1 MDLVHNVP
9 LFQIGDI
16 IFVAPAFYNNKLK
29 PGGAAELI
37 SDEEVAAQKKEADI
51 ARTKALN
58 AALEVKEHV
67 EGKEIALTVKSGP
80 DGRRFGSVGPKDIL
94 SELKG
99 EIPKGALTGK
109 VKIIGVKDEDDQ
121 EVPHDIKEIG
131 TYSVR
136 LQLLKDI
143 EANFQ
148 VRVEEQRA

>member
-1 MDLVHNVP
+1 M
-9 LFQIGDI
+9 
-16 IFVAPAFYNNKLK
+16 APAFYNNKLK

-51 ARTKALN
+51 ALTKALN
-58 AALEVKEHV
+58 AALEV
-67 EGKEIALTVKSGP
+67 KEIALTVKSGP
-80 DGRRFGSVGPKDIL
+80 DGRLFGSVGPKDIL

-99 EIPKGALTGK
+99 EIPKGTLTGK